1 MELNEINTLI
11 GRYFDG
17 KTTLDEE
24 RTIATYLATT
34 ESLPKEHIAL
44 KAMFEAMGLLRE
56 IKAPNRTYTPRK
68 RSVNIR
74 HIRRVAAV
82 AACLVVGVIVATHTV
97 KTTPTYTEPGIIC
110 YVNGTMVD
118 DPKAA
123 EMEAHRI
130 LGNMNQNINLAMAKI
145 DKVNLLKTK

>member
-1 MELNEINTLI
+1 MELHEINILI
-11 GRYFDG
+11 NRYFEG
-17 KTTLDEE
+17 ETTLDEE

-34 ESLPKEHIAL
+34 ETLPDEHIAL
-44 KAMFEAMGLLRE
+44 KAMFEAMGLLRD
-56 IKAPNRTYTPRK
+56 IKAPNTTYTPRK
-68 RSVNIR
+68 RSISLR

-82 AACLVVGVIVATHTV
+82 AACLVVGIVVVTNTV

-130 LGNMNQNINLAMAKI
+130 LGNMNQNINLAMARI

>member
-1 MELNEINTLI
+1 MELNEINILI
-11 GRYFDG
+11 DRYFEG
-17 KTTLDEE
+17 ETTLAEE

-34 ESLPKEHIAL
+34 DSLPKEHIAL
-44 KAMFEAMGLLRE
+44 KPMFEAMGILRE
-56 IKAPNRTYTPRK
+56 IKAPMPAPRK
-68 RSVNIR
+68 RSISL
-74 HIRRVAAV
+74 RRIGSVAAV
-82 AACLVVGVIVATHTV
+82 AACLVVGIVVATNTV
-97 KTTPTYTEPGIIC
+97 KTTPAYTEPGIIC

-130 LGNMNQNINLAMAKI
+130 LGNMNQNINLAMARI

>member
-1 MELNEINTLI
+1 MELNEINRLI
-11 GRYFDG
+11 DRYFEG
-17 KTTLDEE
+17 ETTLAEE

-34 ESLPKEHIAL
+34 DSLPKEHIAI
-44 KAMFEAMGLLRE
+44 KPMFEAMGILRE
-56 IKAPNRTYTPRK
+56 IKAPMPAPRK
-68 RSVNIR
+68 RSISL
-74 HIRRVAAV
+74 RRIGSVAAV
-82 AACLVVGVIVATHTV
+82 AACLVVGIVVVTNTV

-130 LGNMNQNINLAMAKI
+130 LGNMNQNINLAMARI

>member
-1 MELNEINTLI
+1 MELNEINRLI
-11 GRYFDG
+11 DRYFEG
-17 KTTLDEE
+17 ETTLAEE

-34 ESLPKEHIAL
+34 DSLPKEHIAL
-44 KAMFEAMGLLRE
+44 KSMFEAMGILRE
-56 IKAPNRTYTPRK
+56 IKAPMPAPRK
-68 RSVNIR
+68 RSISL
-74 HIRRVAAV
+74 RRIGSVAAV
-82 AACLVVGVIVATHTV
+82 AACLVVGIVVATNTV
-97 KTTPTYTEPGIIC
+97 KTTPAYTEPGIIC

-130 LGNMNQNINLAMAKI
+130 LGNMNQNINLAMARI